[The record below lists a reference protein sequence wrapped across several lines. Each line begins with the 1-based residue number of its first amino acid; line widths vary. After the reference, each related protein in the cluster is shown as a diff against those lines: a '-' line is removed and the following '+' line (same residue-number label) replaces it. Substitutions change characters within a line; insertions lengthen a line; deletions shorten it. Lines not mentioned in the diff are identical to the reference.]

1 MEKNNK
7 FVSLFKNHWDIICL
21 IIGTA
26 VYLAY
31 VLYVFVELPYESFI
45 DKFYLIEPFYS
56 GTLKFSDLLIPYTE
70 NGMLAA
76 NVLFLINLKLFHF
89 SVFVESMVNVM
100 MVIFVGWIS
109 IFKYANK
116 VSEERKWFYYI
127 AVAVMTIPLFSC
139 MQQSAGGMSLQ
150 VRFGFA
156 AFVLVSYMID
166 RFLIENKNLAYYIL
180 TIVMIFLS
188 INFFG
193 SSYSFG
199 GVPFVCLVVL
209 ICMIRDKKILD
220 VKRILII
227 IAYVAATVLYFFEYG
242 FIGGPSGEV
251 RVVDGGL
258 MDKALAFI
266 TNVKSIVMGLIYWNS
281 SCLLGR
287 YIFEDGKIS
296 NNGYLLVGVFFTIV
310 ILVSLFL
317 YFKTKM
323 YEKTWIPIMWI
334 GYNLVLFFIIC
345 IGRVEVIKTLGEAW
359 VTSSWYTVNTK
370 ILTVSVI
377 GIYMYYFNQIEGK
390 AIVRKSAICIVHLV
404 MGGLLIWGTF
414 WNAARVPFEK
424 VNLTQMQSYFFVESK
439 EDLPVDGNGTTPLF
453 KDLDT
458 SWDAIELLKKYHL
471 SLFRDY
477 SD

>member
-7 FVSLFKNHWDIICL
+7 FISFFKNHWDIICL

-89 SVFVESMVNVM
+89 SVFVESMVNVI

-127 AVAVMTIPLFSC
+127 AVAVMAIPLFSC

-166 RFLIENKNLAYYIL
+166 RFLIENKTLAYYIL

-220 VKRILII
+220 IKRILII
-227 IAYVAATVLYFFEYG
+227 ISYVAATVLYFFEYG

-296 NNGYLLVGVFFTIV
+296 NNGYLMVGVFFTIV

-317 YFKTKM
+317 FFKTKM
-323 YEKTWIPIMWI
+323 YEKTWMPIMWM
-334 GYNLVLFFIIC
+334 GYNLVLYFIVS
-345 IGRVEVIKTLGEAW
+345 IGRV
-359 VTSSWYTVNTK
+359 
-370 ILTVSVI
+370 
-377 GIYMYYFNQIEGK
+377 
-390 AIVRKSAICIVHLV
+390 
-404 MGGLLIWGTF
+404 
-414 WNAARVPFEK
+414 
-424 VNLTQMQSYFFVESK
+424 
-439 EDLPVDGNGTTPLF
+439 
-453 KDLDT
+453 
-458 SWDAIELLKKYHL
+458 
-471 SLFRDY
+471 
-477 SD
+477 